1 MDLKRNAA
9 LLRSWAISARF
20 VLIISLLAFGGIST
34 AMAQNLVR
42 GNVVDQNGEPLVGA
56 AVILI
61 GDSTKGTVTDVNG
74 NFELAAKEGQT
85 LQFTSIGYKTVNF
98 KLGNQTSIK
107 VTMEEDRQ
115 FLDEVVVVGYGTARK
130 GDLTGSMSSVQG
142 SSLTNR
148 STQQISNAM
157 QGQIAGVQVTRS
169 SGGPGDSGTI
179 RVRGVTT
186 MSTNDPLV
194 IVDGVPSSLNDV
206 LASDVETMTVLKD
219 AASAAIYGSRAAA
232 GVILI
237 TTKRAR
243 DKDFNLEYNL
253 EYSVDTPTARPKNGS
268 AVDWFNVKNEITW
281 NDGASD
287 PYSVYSQEYI
297 NDYMANNAV
306 DPIHYPNTDWVD
318 VMTKSVTTHQQH
330 TLSLSGGTENLRTK
344 FTFNYQDGNGY
355 FRYNNRNYERYA
367 GRLNNDYNIT
377 KWLHASVNIDFSASN
392 SSSPSFGSAM
402 DWTYIM
408 SPIYGPYW
416 EDGSYQDV
424 KDGANGLAALRE
436 GGTSK
441 SNYYKFGGKI
451 QLDIKPFK
459 DLTIT
464 GIFAPR
470 YSFTMNKNFSKAVK
484 VYYEN
489 GNSALFETMKTTNL
503 SETRNI
509 SSNHTYQFYANYQH
523 VWGDHSFSA
532 MAGYEGYKAK
542 WENLGASRSNYLLD
556 TYPYLNIGPEDYQYN
571 SGSAGHNAY
580 QSVFGRL
587 MYSYN
592 NKYMIQANVRADGSS
607 RFHKKSRWGVFP
619 SVSAGWVISQE
630 PWFKDNVKPV
640 NYLKLRGSI
649 GQLGNERIGS
659 EFPYMASMSFGTS
672 YMYDKSKNEVTALQ
686 NAAQVYYAFDDIT
699 WETTTTYG
707 VGIDAAFF
715 NQRLTLTADY
725 YYKKTENMLLTL
737 GFPSYSGF
745 SAPSQNAGDMHTTGW
760 DLELKWSDQVGE
772 DFWYSVSANVS
783 DYRSKMGY
791 MGDKRTISG
800 NYIIEQG
807 SYYNEWYLYKSNG
820 LFLTDADLYDAEG
833 NKVAVLSKN
842 DKAGDVRYV
851 DVVEDG
857 VINADDKV
865 KMGNSLPEYLYGGNI
880 SMGYKNFDFSLSFQG
895 VGHQTV
901 MFNTGWISPLK
912 NKWGAVPELLLG
924 NYWSQHNTPE
934 ENANMKYP
942 RLSDTNSSSY
952 TGSDYWLFNGG
963 YFRVKNISVGYT
975 LPKNIAKHIVMK
987 NLRVYVSVNDLPA
1000 ISNFPKG
1007 YDPEL
1012 GYRSHF
1018 LSTSFI
1024 FGVNVKF

>member
-9 LLRSWAISARF
+9 LLRSWAISARL

-42 GNVVDQNGEPLVGA
+42 GNVVDQNGDPLVGA

-107 VTMEEDRQ
+107 VTMEEDLQ

-243 DKDFNLEYNL
+243 NKDFNLEYNM
-253 EYSVDTPTARPKNGS
+253 EYSVDTPTARPKNGD
-268 AVDWFNVKNEITW
+268 AVDWFNIKNEITW

-377 KWLHASVNIDFSASN
+377 KWLHAIVNIDFSASN
-392 SSSPSFGSAM
+392 SSSPSFGNAM

-436 GGTSK
+436 GGTSN

-470 YSFTMNKNFSKAVK
+470 YSFTMNKKFSKAVN

-532 MAGYEGYKAK
+532 MAGYEGYQAK

-659 EFPYMASMSFGTS
+659 EFPYMASMTFGTS

-745 SAPSQNAGDMHTTGW
+745 SAPSQNAGDMHTKGW

-800 NYIIEQG
+800 NYIIEEG
-807 SYYNEWYLYKSNG
+807 SYYNEWYVYKSNG

-975 LPKNIAKHIVMK
+975 LPKNIVKHIVMK

-1000 ISNFPKG
+1000 ISNFPEG

>member
-1 MDLKRNAA
+1 
-9 LLRSWAISARF
+9 
-20 VLIISLLAFGGIST
+20 
-34 AMAQNLVR
+34 
-42 GNVVDQNGEPLVGA
+42 
-56 AVILI
+56 
-61 GDSTKGTVTDVNG
+61 
-74 NFELAAKEGQT
+74 
-85 LQFTSIGYKTVNF
+85 
-98 KLGNQTSIK
+98 
-107 VTMEEDRQ
+107 
-115 FLDEVVVVGYGTARK
+115 
-130 GDLTGSMSSVQG
+130 
-142 SSLTNR
+142 
-148 STQQISNAM
+148 
-157 QGQIAGVQVTRS
+157 
-169 SGGPGDSGTI
+169 
-179 RVRGVTT
+179 
-186 MSTNDPLV
+186 
-194 IVDGVPSSLNDV
+194 
-206 LASDVETMTVLKD
+206 
-219 AASAAIYGSRAAA
+219 
-232 GVILI
+232 
-237 TTKRAR
+237 
-243 DKDFNLEYNL
+243 
-253 EYSVDTPTARPKNGS
+253 
-268 AVDWFNVKNEITW
+268 
-281 NDGASD
+281 
-287 PYSVYSQEYI
+287 
-297 NDYMANNAV
+297 
-306 DPIHYPNTDWVD
+306 
-318 VMTKSVTTHQQH
+318 
-330 TLSLSGGTENLRTK
+330 
-344 FTFNYQDGNGY
+344 
-355 FRYNNRNYERYA
+355 
-367 GRLNNDYNIT
+367 
-377 KWLHASVNIDFSASN
+377 
-392 SSSPSFGSAM
+392 
-402 DWTYIM
+402 
-408 SPIYGPYW
+408 
-416 EDGSYQDV
+416 
-424 KDGANGLAALRE
+424 
-436 GGTSK
+436 
-441 SNYYKFGGKI
+441 
-451 QLDIKPFK
+451 
-459 DLTIT
+459 
-464 GIFAPR
+464 
-470 YSFTMNKNFSKAVK
+470 
-484 VYYEN
+484 
-489 GNSALFETMKTTNL
+489 MKTTNL

-532 MAGYEGYKAK
+532 MAGYEGYQAK

-640 NYLKLRGSI
+640 NYMKIRASY

-659 EFPYMASMSFGTS
+659 EFPYMASMTFGTS

-745 SAPSQNAGDMHTTGW
+745 SAPSQNAGDMHTKGW

-800 NYIIEQG
+800 NYIIEEG
-807 SYYNEWYLYKSNG
+807 SYYNEWYVYKSNG

-975 LPKNIAKHIVMK
+975 LPKNIVKHIVMK

-1000 ISNFPKG
+1000 ISNFPEG

>member
-1 MDLKRNAA
+1 
-9 LLRSWAISARF
+9 
-20 VLIISLLAFGGIST
+20 
-34 AMAQNLVR
+34 MAQNLVK
-42 GNVVDQNGEPLVGA
+42 GNVVDQNGAALVGA
-56 AVILI
+56 TVVLVE
-61 GDSTKGTVTDVNG
+61 DSSKGTITDVNG
-74 NFELAAKEGQT
+74 NFELSAKAGQT
-85 LQFTSIGYKTVNF
+85 LQFTSIGYKTVNL
-98 KLGNQTSIK
+98 KLGNQTTVK
-107 VTMEEDRQ
+107 VTMEEDLQ
-115 FLDEVVVVGYGTARK
+115 SLEDVVVIGYGTARK

-237 TTKRAR
+237 TTKRAKN
-243 DKDFNLEYNL
+243 KDFNLEYNF
-253 EYSVDTPTARPKNGS
+253 EYAVDTPTARPKNGS
-268 AVDWFNVKNEITW
+268 SVDWFNIKNEITW
-281 NDGASD
+281 NDGAKD

-297 NDYMANNAV
+297 NGYMANNAI
-306 DPIHYPNTDWVD
+306 DPIHFPNTDWVD
-318 VMTKSVTTHQQH
+318 VMTKSTTSHQQH

-355 FRYNNRNYERYA
+355 LRYNNRGYERYA

-377 KWLHASVNIDFSASN
+377 KWLHASINLDFSASN
-392 SSSPSFGSAM
+392 AHSPAFGNAM

-408 SPIYGPYW
+408 APIYGPYW
-416 EDGSYQDV
+416 ADGSYQDV
-424 KDGANGLAALRE
+424 KDGANCLAALRE
-436 GGTSK
+436 GGS
-441 SNYYKFGGKI
+441 SDSRYYKFGGKAQI
-451 QLDIKPFK
+451 DIKPVK
-459 DLTIT
+459 GLTIT

-470 YSFTMNKNFSKAVK
+470 YTFQKSKNFSKAVN

-489 GNSALFETMKTTNL
+489 GKSALFESMKTTNL
-503 SETRNI
+503 SETRND
-509 SSNHTYQFYANYQH
+509 SNNRTYQFYANYQNI
-523 VWGDHSFSA
+523 WGDHSFSA
-532 MAGYEGYKAK
+532 MVGYEGYKAN
-542 WENLGASRSNYLLD
+542 WENLGASRSNYGLD
-556 TYPYLNIGPEDYQYN
+556 TFPYLNIGPEDYQYN

-587 MYSYN
+587 MYSYK

-607 RFHKKSRWGVFP
+607 RFHKDSRWGTFP
-619 SVSAGWVISQE
+619 SVSAGWVISEE
-630 PWFKDNVKPV
+630 PWFKDNVKQV

-659 EFPYMASMSFGTS
+659 EFPYMASMNFGTS
-672 YMYDKSKNEVTALQ
+672 YMYNKSKGEVTAVQ
-686 NAAQVYYAFDDIT
+686 NAAQVYYAFKDIT

-707 VGIDAAFF
+707 IGVDASFF
-715 NQRLTLTADY
+715 DQRLSLTADY
-725 YYKKTENMLLTL
+725 YYKKTEDMLLTL

-745 SAPSQNAGDMHTTGW
+745 SAPSQNAGDMHTKGW
-760 DLELKWSDQVGE
+760 DLELKWMDQVGE
-772 DFWYSVSANVS
+772 NFWYSVSANVS

-800 NYIIEQG
+800 NYIIEKG
-807 SYYNEWYLYKSNG
+807 SYYNEWYVYKSNG
-820 LFLTDADLYDAEG
+820 LFLTDEDLYDENG

-880 SMGYKNFDFSLSFQG
+880 AMGYKNFDFSLSFQG
-895 VGHQTV
+895 VGHQSV

-934 ENANMKYP
+934 ENAKMKYP

-975 LPKNIAKHIVMK
+975 LPQNIVKHIMMK

>member
-1 MDLKRNAA
+1 MNLKCTIAS
-9 LLRSWAISARF
+9 LRSWVIAARF
-20 VLIISLLAFGGIST
+20 VLIISLLAGGGIST
-34 AMAQNLVR
+34 AMAQNLVK
-42 GNVVDQNGEPLVGA
+42 GNVVDQNGAALVGA
-56 AVILI
+56 TVVLVE
-61 GDSTKGTVTDVNG
+61 DSSKGTITDVNG
-74 NFELAAKEGQT
+74 NFELSAKAGQT
-85 LQFTSIGYKTVNF
+85 LQFTSIGYKTVNL
-98 KLGNQTSIK
+98 KLGNQTTVK
-107 VTMEEDRQ
+107 VAMEEDLQ
-115 FLDEVVVVGYGTARK
+115 SLEDVVVIGYGTARK

-142 SSLTNR
+142 SLLTSR
-148 STQQISNAM
+148 STQQLSTAM

-206 LASDVETMTVLKD
+206 LATDVETMTVLKD

-237 TTKRAR
+237 TTKRAKN
-243 DKDFNLEYNL
+243 KDFNLEYNF
-253 EYSVDTPTARPKNGS
+253 EYAVDTPTARPKNGS
-268 AVDWFNVKNEITW
+268 AVDWFNIKNEITW
-281 NDGASD
+281 NDGATD

-297 NDYMANNAV
+297 NGYMANNAI
-306 DPIHYPNTDWVD
+306 DPIHFPNTDWVD
-318 VMTKSVTTHQQH
+318 VMTKTTTSHQQH

-355 FRYNNRNYERYA
+355 LRYNNRGYERYA

-377 KWLHASVNIDFSASN
+377 KWLHASVNLDFSASN
-392 SSSPSFGSAM
+392 AHSPAFSNAM
-402 DWTYIM
+402 EWTYIM
-408 SPIYGPYW
+408 APTYGPYW
-416 EDGSYQDV
+416 ADGSYQDV
-424 KDGANGLAALRE
+424 KDSANGLAALRE
-436 GGTSK
+436 GG
-441 SNYYKFGGKI
+441 SNDSRYYKFGGKAQI
-451 QLDIKPFK
+451 DIKPVK
-459 DLTIT
+459 GLTIT

-470 YSFTMNKNFSKAVK
+470 YTFQKNKNFSKAVN

-489 GNSALFETMKTTNL
+489 GKASLFETMKTTNL
-503 SETRNI
+503 SETRND
-509 SSNHTYQFYANYQH
+509 SNNRTYQFYANYQNI
-523 VWGDHSFSA
+523 WGDHSFSA
-532 MAGYEGYKAK
+532 MVGYEGYKAN
-542 WENLGASRSNYLLD
+542 WENLGASRSNYGLD
-556 TYPYLNIGPEDYQYN
+556 TFPYLNIGPEDYQYN

-587 MYSYN
+587 MYSYK

-607 RFHKKSRWGVFP
+607 RFHKDSRWGVFP
-619 SVSAGWVISQE
+619 SVSAGWVISE
-630 PWFKDNVKPV
+630 ESWFKENVNAV

-659 EFPYMASMSFGTS
+659 EFPYMASMNFGTS
-672 YMYDKSKNEVTALQ
+672 YMYNKGKGEVTAVQ
-686 NAAQVYYAFDDIT
+686 NAAQVYYAFKDIT

-707 VGIDAAFF
+707 VGVDASFF
-715 NQRLTLTADY
+715 DQRLSLTADY
-725 YYKKTENMLLTL
+725 YYKKTEDMLLTL

-745 SAPSQNAGDMHTTGW
+745 SAPSQNAGDMHTKGW
-760 DLELKWSDQVGE
+760 DLELKWMDQVGE
-772 DFWYSVSANVS
+772 NFWYSVSANVS

-800 NYIIEQG
+800 NYIIEKG
-807 SYYNEWYLYKSNG
+807 SYYNEWYVYKSNG
-820 LFLTDADLYDAEG
+820 LFLTDEDLYDENG

-842 DKAGDVRYV
+842 DKAGDVRYY

-880 SMGYKNFDFSLSFQG
+880 AMGYKGFDFNLSFQG

-934 ENANMKYP
+934 QNAKMKYP
-942 RLSDTNSSSY
+942 RLSDTNTSSY

-963 YFRVKNISVGYT
+963 YFRVKNISIGYT
-975 LPKNIAKHIVMK
+975 LPQDIVKHIMMK

>member
-1 MDLKRNAA
+1 
-9 LLRSWAISARF
+9 
-20 VLIISLLAFGGIST
+20 
-34 AMAQNLVR
+34 MAQNLVK
-42 GNVVDQNGEPLVGA
+42 GNVVDQNGAALVGA
-56 AVILI
+56 TVVLVE
-61 GDSTKGTVTDVNG
+61 DSTKGAITDVNG
-74 NFELAAKEGQT
+74 NFELSAKAGQT

-107 VTMEEDRQ
+107 VTMEEDLQ
-115 FLDEVVVVGYGTARK
+115 SLEDVVVIGYGTARK

-142 SSLTNR
+142 SLLTNR
-148 STQQISNAM
+148 STQQLSTAM

-206 LASDVETMTVLKD
+206 LATDVETMTVLKD

-237 TTKRAR
+237 TTKRAKN
-243 DKDFNLEYNL
+243 KDFNLEYNF
-253 EYSVDTPTARPKNGS
+253 EYAVDTPTARPKNGS
-268 AVDWFNVKNEITW
+268 AVDWFNIKNEITW

-287 PYSVYSQEYI
+287 PYSVYTQEYI
-297 NDYMANNAV
+297 NGYMANNAI
-306 DPIHYPNTDWVD
+306 DPIHFPNTDWVD
-318 VMTKSVTTHQQH
+318 VMTKSTTSHQQH

-355 FRYNNRNYERYA
+355 LRYNNRGYERYA

-377 KWLHASVNIDFSASN
+377 KWLHASVNLDFSASN
-392 SSSPSFGSAM
+392 AQSPAFSNAM

-416 EDGSYQDV
+416 ADGSYQDV

-436 GGTSK
+436 GGTST
-441 SNYYKFGGKI
+441 SRYYKFGGKA
-451 QLDIKPFK
+451 QVDIKPVK
-459 DLTIT
+459 GLTIT

-470 YSFTMNKNFSKAVK
+470 YTFQKSKNFSKAVN

-489 GNSALFETMKTTNL
+489 GKSTLFETMKTTNL
-503 SETRNI
+503 SETRND
-509 SSNHTYQFYANYQH
+509 SNNRTYQFYANYQNI
-523 VWGDHSFSA
+523 WGDHSFSA
-532 MAGYEGYKAK
+532 MVGYEGYKAN

-587 MYSYN
+587 MYSYK
-592 NKYMIQANVRADGSS
+592 NKYMIQANVRTDGSS
-607 RFHKKSRWGVFP
+607 RFHKDSRWGTFP
-619 SVSAGWVISQE
+619 SVSAGWVISEE
-630 PWFKDNVKPV
+630 PWFKENVKPV

-672 YMYDKSKNEVTALQ
+672 YMYNKSKGEVTAVQ
-686 NAAQVYYAFDDIT
+686 NAAQVYYAFKDIT

-707 VGIDAAFF
+707 LGIDASFF
-715 NQRLTLTADY
+715 DQRLSLTADY
-725 YYKKTENMLLTL
+725 YYKKTEDMLLTL

-745 SAPSQNAGDMHTTGW
+745 SAPSQNAGDMHTKGW
-760 DLELKWSDQVGE
+760 DLELKWMDQVGE
-772 DFWYSVSANVS
+772 NFWYSVSANVS

-800 NYIIEQG
+800 NNIIEEG
-807 SYYNEWYLYKSNG
+807 SYYNEWYVYKSNG
-820 LFLTDADLYDAEG
+820 LFLTDEDLYDENG

-880 SMGYKNFDFSLSFQG
+880 AMGYKNFDFSLSFQG
-895 VGHQTV
+895 VGHQSV

-934 ENANMKYP
+934 ENAKMKYP

-975 LPKNIAKHIVMK
+975 LPQNIVKHIMMK

>member
-1 MDLKRNAA
+1 
-9 LLRSWAISARF
+9 
-20 VLIISLLAFGGIST
+20 
-34 AMAQNLVR
+34 MAQNLVK
-42 GNVVDQNGEPLVGA
+42 GNVVDQNGAALVGA
-56 AVILI
+56 TVVLVE
-61 GDSTKGTVTDVNG
+61 DSTKGAITDVNG
-74 NFELAAKEGQT
+74 NFELSAKAGQT

-107 VTMEEDRQ
+107 VTMEEDLQ
-115 FLDEVVVVGYGTARK
+115 SLEDVVVIGYGTARK

-142 SSLTNR
+142 SLLTNR
-148 STQQISNAM
+148 STQQLSTAM

-206 LASDVETMTVLKD
+206 LATDVETMTVLKD

-237 TTKRAR
+237 TTKRAKN
-243 DKDFNLEYNL
+243 KDFNLEYNF
-253 EYSVDTPTARPKNGS
+253 EYAVDTPTARPKNGS
-268 AVDWFNVKNEITW
+268 AVDWFNIKNEITW

-287 PYSVYSQEYI
+287 PYSVYTQEYI
-297 NDYMANNAV
+297 NGYMANNAI
-306 DPIHYPNTDWVD
+306 DPIHFPNTDWVD
-318 VMTKSVTTHQQH
+318 VMTKSTTSHQQH

-355 FRYNNRNYERYA
+355 LRYNNRGYERYA

-377 KWLHASVNIDFSASN
+377 KWLHASVNLDFSASN
-392 SSSPSFGSAM
+392 AQSPAFSNAM

-416 EDGSYQDV
+416 ADGSYQDV

-436 GGTSK
+436 GGTST
-441 SNYYKFGGKI
+441 SRYYKFGGKA
-451 QLDIKPFK
+451 QVDIKPVK
-459 DLTIT
+459 GLTIT

-470 YSFTMNKNFSKAVK
+470 YTFQKSKNFSKAVN

-489 GNSALFETMKTTNL
+489 GKSALFESMKTTNL
-503 SETRNI
+503 SETRND
-509 SSNHTYQFYANYQH
+509 SNNRTYQFYANYQNI
-523 VWGDHSFSA
+523 WGDHSFSA
-532 MAGYEGYKAK
+532 MVGYEGYKAN

-587 MYSYN
+587 MYSYK
-592 NKYMIQANVRADGSS
+592 NKYMIQANVRTDGSS
-607 RFHKKSRWGVFP
+607 RFHKDSRWGTFP
-619 SVSAGWVISQE
+619 SVSAGWVISEE
-630 PWFKDNVKPV
+630 PWFKENVKPV

-672 YMYDKSKNEVTALQ
+672 YMYNKSKGEVTAVQ
-686 NAAQVYYAFDDIT
+686 NAAQVYYAFKDIT

-707 VGIDAAFF
+707 LGIDASFF
-715 NQRLTLTADY
+715 DQRLSLTADY
-725 YYKKTENMLLTL
+725 YYKKTEDMLLTL

-745 SAPSQNAGDMHTTGW
+745 SAPSQNAGDMHTKGW
-760 DLELKWSDQVGE
+760 DLELKWMDQVGE
-772 DFWYSVSANVS
+772 NFWYSVSANVS

-800 NYIIEQG
+800 NNIIEEG
-807 SYYNEWYLYKSNG
+807 SYYNEWYVYKSNG
-820 LFLTDADLYDAEG
+820 LFLTDEDLYDENG

-880 SMGYKNFDFSLSFQG
+880 AMGYKNFDFSLSFQG
-895 VGHQTV
+895 VGHQSV

-934 ENANMKYP
+934 ENAKMKYP

-975 LPKNIAKHIVMK
+975 LPQNIVKHIMMK